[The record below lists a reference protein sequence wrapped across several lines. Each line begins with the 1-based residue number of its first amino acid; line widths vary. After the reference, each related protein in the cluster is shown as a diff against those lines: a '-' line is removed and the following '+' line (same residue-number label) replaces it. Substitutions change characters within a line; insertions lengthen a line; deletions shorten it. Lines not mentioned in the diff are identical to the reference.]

1 MLDFCL
7 SCNFLPKGWELR
19 PKKKRSGCSVLEH
32 WSKSVTS
39 LGRRARKARG
49 VLPKPLHIVLFPSSS
64 PSPAWH
70 QFSILPED
78 FWVLYTHDKN
88 RSVSEGIGFAHRAVL
103 LPSRCVTA
111 STLCELRKFKHK
123 FTKHSAVSTQMC
135 SGKAWHFSWKATKTT
150 ESSLLEENQCPLG
163 VVGQDW
169 LQWTNFMTQNSY
181 QQLLN
186 ITQEY
191 PPV

>member
-1 MLDFCL
+1 M
-7 SCNFLPKGWELR
+7 
-19 PKKKRSGCSVLEH
+19 EH

-111 STLCELRKFKHK
+111 STLCELRKFKHE

-135 SGKAWHFSWKATKTT
+135 SGTRLGTFLEKQPRLQRAAYLKKISVHLGWWGRTDYSELISWHKIPT
-150 ESSLLEENQCPLG
+150 SSY
-163 VVGQDW
+163 
-169 LQWTNFMTQNSY
+169 WT
-181 QQLLN
+181 
-186 ITQEY
+186 
-191 PPV
+191 